1 MFELHTFRIKA
12 PIGNRRRAF
21 LAAALIAAA
30 LVPAGAQT
38 PGAGSSV
45 TLDRIVAIVNRE
57 AILQSDLEDEFRL
70 AVLDPS
76 RAGQSDMTPQQA
88 LQRLISRALIQQQI
102 HEEDIEAVRPT
113 HEEVAARLKDLRTE
127 LPACV
132 RSNCGSEDGWKAF
145 LESHGL
151 TPEHVDAY
159 LRNRL
164 EILRF
169 IEMRFRQGIRISPEE
184 IEAYYREKLV
194 PQYPAGQTPPSLDD
208 VSPRIEE
215 ILLQQEVNKLFDDWL
230 DNLQKQGEVEVLDPS
245 LAPPKTPEKNS
256 GSSAANPATHND
268 LNSGLNAPLPARR
281 KKNAGAATP

>member
-1 MFELHTFRIKA
+1 MFDLDTIRIELPLR
-12 PIGNRRRAF
+12 NRRHAF
-21 LAAALIAAA
+21 LAAPLFAIA
-30 LVPAGAQT
+30 LVSVGAQT
-38 PGAGSSV
+38 PGSGSLV
-45 TLDRIVAIVNRE
+45 TLDRIVAVVNRQ

-76 RAGQSDMTPQQA
+76 RAGQSGMTPQQA

-194 PQYPAGQTPPSLDD
+194 PLYPPGQTPPPLDQ

-215 ILLQQEVNKLFDDWL
+215 ILLQQEVNALFDDWL

-245 LAPPKTPEKNS
+245 LAPPRAEGNS
-256 GSSAANPATHND
+256 ASVPASRTDQNPGSIVPVPAPRSD
-268 LNSGLNAPLPARR
+268 KS
-281 KKNAGAATP
+281 GAATP

>member
-1 MFELHTFRIKA
+1 MFALHTFRIKA

-21 LAAALIAAA
+21 LAAVLFATA

-38 PGAGSSV
+38 PGTGSSV
-45 TLDRIVAIVNRE
+45 TLDRIIAVVNRQ
-57 AILQSDLEDEFRL
+57 AILLSDLEDEFRL

-76 RAGQSDMTPQQA
+76 RAGLSDMTPQQA

-102 HEEDIEAVRPT
+102 HEEDIEAVKPT
-113 HEEVAARLKDLRTE
+113 HEEVAARLMDLRTE

-132 RSNCGSEDGWKAF
+132 RSNCSSEEGWKAF

-151 TPEHVDAY
+151 TPERVDAY

-194 PQYPAGQTPPSLDD
+194 PLYPPGQAPPPLDQ

-215 ILLQQEVNKLFDDWL
+215 ILLQQEVNALFDDWL
-230 DNLQKQGEVEVLDPS
+230 DNLQKQGEVEVLDSS
-245 LAPPKTPEKNS
+245 LALPKTLQRNS
-256 GSSAANPATHND
+256 GNSAPASAPPPD
-268 LNSGLNAPLPARR
+268 QNSGAIAPVPARR
-281 KKNAGAATP
+281 SDKSGAATP

>member
-1 MFELHTFRIKA
+1 MFDLDTIRIELPLR
-12 PIGNRRRAF
+12 NRRHAF
-21 LAAALIAAA
+21 LAAPLFAIA
-30 LVPAGAQT
+30 LVSVGAQT
-38 PGAGSSV
+38 PGSDSPV
-45 TLDRIVAIVNRE
+45 TLDRIVAVVNRQ

-76 RAGQSDMTPQQA
+76 RAGQSETPQQA

-102 HEEDIEAVRPT
+102 HDEDIETVKPT
-113 HEEVAARLKDLRTE
+113 NEEVAARLQDMRTE

-132 RSNCGSEDGWKAF
+132 QANCSSEDGWKAF
-145 LESHGL
+145 LDSHGL
-151 TPEHVDAY
+151 TPERVNAF

-194 PQYPAGQTPPSLDD
+194 PLYPPGQAPPPLDQ

-215 ILLQQEVNKLFDDWL
+215 ILLQQEVNELFDDWL
-230 DNLQKQGEVEVLDPS
+230 DNLEKQGEVEVLDPS

-256 GSSAANPATHND
+256 GSSAAGPATTHVD
-268 LNSGLNAPLPARR
+268 QISGLDAPLPAPRSS
-281 KKNAGAATP
+281 KPGAATP

>member
-1 MFELHTFRIKA
+1 MINLRRLRFET
-12 PIGNRRRAF
+12 PIRKGRRAS
-21 LAAALIAAA
+21 LMAA
-30 LVPAGAQT
+30 LVVIALVPVAAQSAG
-38 PGAGSSV
+38 GGSSV
-45 TLDRIVAIVNRE
+45 TLDRIVAVVNRQ

-76 RAGQSDMTPQQA
+76 RAGQSGMTPQQA

-102 HEEDIEAVRPT
+102 HDEDLEAVKPT
-113 HEEVAARLKDLRTE
+113 NEEVAARLKDLRTE

-132 RSNCGSEDGWKAF
+132 RSNCSSEEGWKTF
-145 LESHGL
+145 MESHGL
-151 TPEHVDAY
+151 TPERVDAY

-194 PQYPAGQTPPSLDD
+194 PLYPPGQTPPPLDQ

-215 ILLQQEVNKLFDDWL
+215 ILLQKEVNVLFDDWL

-245 LAPPKTPEKNS
+245 LAPPRGEGNS
-256 GSSAANPATHND
+256 ASVPASRTDQNPGSIVPVPAPRSD
-268 LNSGLNAPLPARR
+268 KS
-281 KKNAGAATP
+281 GAATP